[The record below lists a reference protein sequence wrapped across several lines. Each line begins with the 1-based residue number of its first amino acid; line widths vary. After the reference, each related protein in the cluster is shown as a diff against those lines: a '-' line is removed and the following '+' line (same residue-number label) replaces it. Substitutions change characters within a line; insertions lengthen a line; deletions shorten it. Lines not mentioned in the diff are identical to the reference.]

1 MENKLVKFY
10 ETELISIVDDSGIP
24 FVAIKPICTAIGL
37 DADSAVRNIKTHP
50 ILGDV
55 ACVYTV
61 RDAINRE
68 NSMLCLP
75 IQQVN
80 GWLFSINIKKVK
92 DEARENLIK
101 YQRDCYKVLFD
112 FFFGVSGNIISRQKQ
127 RFELLQDLR
136 NTDSQIA
143 LLSNRKKEIYKQ
155 LDGID
160 SEIFVQ
166 LELFPQNSIA

>member
-10 ETELISIVDDSGIP
+10 ETELISFVDDAGVP
-24 FVAIKPICTAIGL
+24 FVAVKPICTAIGL
-37 DADSAVRNIKTHP
+37 DADSAVRSIKTHP

-55 ACVYTV
+55 ACVHTV

-68 NSMLCLP
+68 NSMFCLP
-75 IQQVN
+75 IRQIN
-80 GWLFSINIKKVK
+80 GWLFSIDIKKVK
-92 DEARENLIK
+92 PEARENLIR
-101 YQRDCYKVLFD
+101 YQRDCFDVLFG
-112 FFFGVSGNIISRQKQ
+112 FYFGVSGNIISRQKQ

-136 NTDSQIA
+136 ETETHIS
-143 LLSNRKKEIYKQ
+143 LLSQRKKEIYKQ

-166 LELFPQNSIA
+166 LKLFPQCAID